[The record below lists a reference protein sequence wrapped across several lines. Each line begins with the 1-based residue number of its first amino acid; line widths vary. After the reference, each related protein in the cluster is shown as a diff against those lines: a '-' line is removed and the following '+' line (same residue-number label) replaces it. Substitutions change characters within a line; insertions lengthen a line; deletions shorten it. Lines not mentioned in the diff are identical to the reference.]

1 MQGVILGR
9 MSDES
14 PGRALRAALD
24 GTLPPNMQW
33 TAQEL
38 ATLDSVEA
46 AADRLAAL
54 RARFA
59 VLVADP
65 EATEARL
72 ASLQTALHQIEGD
85 LFRWIKSL
93 NPTVVTA
100 VSRQHQQ
107 AALIRWHGANSGA

>member
-1 MQGVILGR
+1 

-14 PGRALRAALD
+14 PGRALRASLD
-24 GTLPPNMQW
+24 QTLPPNMQW
-33 TAQEL
+33 TAREL

-65 EATEARL
+65 EATESRL

-93 NPTVVTA
+93 NPTEVTA

>member
-1 MQGVILGR
+1 
-9 MSDES
+9 
-14 PGRALRAALD
+14 
-24 GTLPPNMQW
+24 MQW

-65 EATEARL
+65 EATESRL

-85 LFRWIKSL
+85 LFRRIKSL

-100 VSRQHQQ
+100 VSRQHRE

>member
-1 MQGVILGR
+1 M
-9 MSDES
+9 
-14 PGRALRAALD
+14 RAALD

-100 VSRQHQQ
+100 VSHRHQQ
-107 AALIRWHGANSGA
+107 AAMIRWLGANSGA